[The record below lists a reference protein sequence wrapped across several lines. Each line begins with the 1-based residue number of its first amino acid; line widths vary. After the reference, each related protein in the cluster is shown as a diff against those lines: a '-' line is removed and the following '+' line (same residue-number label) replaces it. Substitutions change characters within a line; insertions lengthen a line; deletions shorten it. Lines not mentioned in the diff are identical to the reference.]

1 MEPLDRGTV
10 PKSDPTASGALA
22 DRRQETG
29 TATALPLRIRGL
41 TRHQGISMFAIL
53 VVMWVVLGF
62 MSPYFFTVDNI
73 FEITLQM
80 AVIGIIAAGET
91 FVILSGGIDLSVGS
105 VFACSAVVGGLVLQS
120 TGILPLALAA
130 TLACGALLGCVNGL
144 LITRLLVPP
153 FIATLGMMGVARGLA
168 LILTG
173 GVPIYGLNE
182 TFRFI
187 GQGKLLGIVPV
198 PTVIVAVVF
207 IVGAI
212 IANYS
217 RFGRFVYAIGSN
229 AEAARLS
236 GIKVGRVTLG
246 VYVICGLL
254 AGLASIVEAGRLGI
268 VQPAG
273 GNGYELLAI
282 GAVVVGGASLFGG
295 EGSVLGVIIGAAI
308 ISVMKNGLV
317 FAGISSYYHDPILGC
332 VLVIAVTYDVI
343 RRGDPKQRRWGVA
356 VLAALLAAIAA
367 SLFYFTTFEKAAQ
380 QPSPTPAPVAGGG
393 SPAAATL
400 PAATPTSPKVLP
412 TPTPVPHPPT
422 PALSTS

>member
-1 MEPLDRGTV
+1 MKPVDSDAV
-10 PKSDPTASGALA
+10 PPSDTPSSSAQA
-22 DRRQETG
+22 DRRPE
-29 TATALPLRIRGL
+29 TATTPAIPHRIRGL
-41 TRHQGISMFAIL
+41 TRHQGISMLAIL
-53 VVMWVVLGF
+53 VVMWAVLGF

-80 AVIGIIAAGET
+80 AVIGIIAAGQT

-130 TLACGALLGCVNGL
+130 TLAAGALLGCVNGL
-144 LITRLLVPP
+144 LVTRLLVPP

-173 GVPIYGLNE
+173 GVPIYGLSE

-187 GQGKLLGIVPV
+187 GQGKLLGVVPV

-207 IVGAI
+207 IVAAFV
-212 IANYS
+212 ANYS

-236 GIKVGRVTLG
+236 GIKVARVTLG

-295 EGSVLGVIIGAAI
+295 EGSIIATLIGAIIVTTIRNGLNILGVNAFWQYVVNGMVIVAA
-308 ISVMKNGLV
+308 V
-317 FAGISSYYHDPILGC
+317 AADQY
-332 VLVIAVTYDVI
+332 
-343 RRGDPKQRRWGVA
+343 RRRR
-356 VLAALLAAIAA
+356 
-367 SLFYFTTFEKAAQ
+367 
-380 QPSPTPAPVAGGG
+380 
-393 SPAAATL
+393 
-400 PAATPTSPKVLP
+400 
-412 TPTPVPHPPT
+412 
-422 PALSTS
+422 